1 MAIVFSGK
9 ICDCSK
15 KGLNSGVN
23 PDRETDTGFLTEFS
37 HSRFGGGLRSV
48 SAGFNYLINIHSR
61 RITMQNM
68 LTNNTCI
75 EAKRWNEKALAIGT
89 DIQRAPS
96 FSTLIFHDF
105 SLTKKK

>member
-1 MAIVFSGK
+1 M
-9 ICDCSK
+9 
-15 KGLNSGVN
+15 
-23 PDRETDTGFLTEFS
+23 
-37 HSRFGGGLRSV
+37 

-105 SLTKKK
+105 SLTKKMKIHDLSAQHKFPSKRYTAYECIPECIPELVVTVPSARSTIVK